1 MEHSK
6 GLTPD
11 EESRL
16 PGTLIEKS
24 GSPRPKH
31 SQVRTPDEESL
42 IPGTIIEIKFKF
54 PRSIRCETE
63 PDEALIGKH
72 KYSKVYEFANPCS
85 RCANTGRTCVTSGTK
100 SVKCEWCRVS
110 KIPCDVNGVETVQF
124 HWLRNGALFPDSR
137 FDTKTKASSTDL
149 PDEISLLDPE
159 DEARVDDWSSRTKDV
174 NPLDP
179 SPLQNFGVEIPLARK
194 SGSRIIQDDIRA
206 DRYLQRV
213 MGWRRSSEAPPFRPL
228 GFNTMPVEERP
239 SRLNKRTTPDPAR
252 SEEEEDRPKR
262 KIRVKIRKPPG
273 LEVDHSSSPTAH
285 SMPRTSHPQPSQL
298 SSLAPAR
305 SLPPPSIG
313 RAISPVAA
321 PPLSNLAAPRS
332 SHATPKPPNL
342 PSNKPPHSRQSPA
355 ILESFPPPV
364 LEDTSKVPLFRLSS
378 PLESEE
384 RTNEQVQYPDD
395 EDRATGK
402 HGQVVDD
409 HTRLNKA
416 VGAAGTELEH
426 QFSLAQHG
434 GNQRSENTQ
443 KDRGDDIDSDDSS
456 VDWGVVE
463 PNNFDGNVVAEQM
476 KKAAKDMERFM
487 ASKMLEIAALIPAGH
502 NFNNFIAMRKA
513 IQDKWKGYKEKVN
526 EAVKPLQKL

>member
-1 MEHSK
+1 MEDSK
-6 GLTPD
+6 SLTPD
-11 EESRL
+11 EES
-16 PGTLIEKS
+16 
-24 GSPRPKH
+24 H
-31 SQVRTPDEESL
+31 
-42 IPGTIIEIKFKF
+42 IPGTIIEIKSKS
-54 PRSIRCETE
+54 PRSVRCETE

-159 DEARVDDWSSRTKDV
+159 DEARVDDWSTRTQDV

-206 DRYLQRV
+206 DQYLERV

-228 GFNTMPVEERP
+228 GFNTMPVEESLDP
-239 SRLNKRTTPDPAR
+239 SNKRPNQDSAR
-252 SEEEEDRPKR
+252 SDEGEDRPTR
-262 KIRVKIRKPPG
+262 KIRVKLRNPPRV
-273 LEVDHSSSPTAH
+273 EDDEPSSPIAH
-285 SMPRTSHPQPSQL
+285 SMPRSSHPQPSQL
-298 SSLAPAR
+298 SSAPAR
-305 SLPPPSIG
+305 SLPPPLIG

-321 PPLSNLAAPRS
+321 PPLSNLASRRA
-332 SHATPKPPNL
+332 SHATPT
-342 PSNKPPHSRQSPA
+342 PSNLGSNKNASSQPPHSRQSPV
-355 ILESFPPPV
+355 ILESSPPPASPN
-364 LEDTSKVPLFRLSS
+364 TPKNPLSQLSS
-378 PLESEE
+378 TLESER
-384 RTNEQVQYPDD
+384 RTNEQLQYPGDD
-395 EDRATGK
+395 QRRSDGQVNPDEAVRSTGK
-402 HGQVVDD
+402 HGQAAND

-416 VGAAGTELEH
+416 VGASGNELER
-426 QFSLAQHG
+426 QFSLAPEFLHG
-434 GNQRSENTQ
+434 GNQQPENAQ
-443 KDRGDDIDSDDSS
+443 KDRGDEMDSDDSS

-463 PNNFDGNVVAEQM
+463 PNNFDGNMVAEQM
-476 KKAAKDMERFM
+476 KKGAKDMEKFM

-502 NFNNFIAMRKA
+502 NFNNFIAMRKS
-513 IQDKWKGYKEKVN
+513 IQDKWKGYKETVN